1 MFKKYGGIVLF
12 IIFLLVLGTRLYFA
26 FSSPYFSS
34 DDAYFNLRQ
43 IEHIRNTGLPLFKD
57 TLSYSGNNYIFSPIF
72 HYIIAFFALFM
83 PVATA
88 AKLIPNVFAACIV
101 FFVYLIAL
109 KMTKNKNIAI
119 FTGFLSGFVPIFF
132 ADANNISVY
141 SLVVPLIF
149 LLIYLLKSIDE
160 KPAFY
165 WYVFILIFLSFVHPL
180 VLLFCIGLFF
190 YLFFIV
196 IEGLE
201 QDKAELEISLFSIFF
216 VLWAQFLLY
225 KKLFLFHGVGVI
237 WQNIPRSLLS
247 GHFASIN
254 AVEAIYMVGIIPLI
268 YGTYIIFRYL
278 FKEKRKDI
286 YLLISFA
293 LSTGLLLWQ
302 RLIEFRVGLM
312 FFGLI
317 LALLFSQYFKLFIH
331 YLKQTRV
338 SRFSYL
344 FIVIFVIAF
353 FITSVFP
360 SFALARH
367 VVDSYITEDEI
378 DALVWIKE
386 HTPEDSVIVA
396 SVREGNLITA
406 VADRQ
411 NVIDS
416 YFFLKKDVDARLDD
430 IENIFTSS
438 FEIEVVDLM
447 NKYKADYIYLS
458 PKAMSDFKIV
468 FLSHIS
474 SGKCFEKIYGNDAV
488 SVYHKLESC
497 KLKVVG

>member
-1 MFKKYGGIVLF
+1 
-12 IIFLLVLGTRLYFA
+12 
-26 FSSPYFSS
+26 
-34 DDAYFNLRQ
+34 
-43 IEHIRNTGLPLFKD
+43 
-57 TLSYSGNNYIFSPIF
+57 
-72 HYIIAFFALFM
+72 
-83 PVATA
+83 
-88 AKLIPNVFAACIV
+88 
-101 FFVYLIAL
+101 
-109 KMTKNKNIAI
+109 
-119 FTGFLSGFVPIFF
+119 
-132 ADANNISVY
+132 
-141 SLVVPLIF
+141 
-149 LLIYLLKSIDE
+149 
-160 KPAFY
+160 
-165 WYVFILIFLSFVHPL
+165 VHPL

-360 SFALARH
+360 
-367 VVDSYITEDEI
+367 
-378 DALVWIKE
+378 
-386 HTPEDSVIVA
+386 
-396 SVREGNLITA
+396 
-406 VADRQ
+406 
-411 NVIDS
+411 
-416 YFFLKKDVDARLDD
+416 LDD